1 MCRDEGS
8 AIGEWIVIEENIQMS
23 MCMIFLPNWYL
34 VMSGVGL
41 AQRREWNGFKR
52 YAAHIS
58 R

>member
-23 MCMIFLPNWYL
+23 MCMIVLPNWYCLAL
-34 VMSGVGL
+34 VWPGAMLGM
-41 AQRREWNGFKR
+41 EGFKW